1 MFNRNERMI
10 LMKKYG
16 KDEALD
22 LYNRYKQIISSAL
35 LRDYKQ
41 SLKHYLSDESFPLDD
56 AIAFLD
62 YCYTFKKSNYDVIA
76 DWLYTLRAIQMQL
89 EK

>member
-1 MFNRNERMI
+1 MFNQNERMT
-10 LMKKYG
+10 LMKNYG
-16 KDEALD
+16 KDEAVE
-22 LYNRYKQIISSAL
+22 LYNSYKQMISSASI
-35 LRDYKQ
+35 RDYKQ
-41 SLKHYLSDESFPLDD
+41 SLKSYLSDESSPLDD

-62 YCYTFKKSNYDVIA
+62 YCYAFKKSNYEVIA